1 MKPLATLL
9 LVIFF
14 LNASNVLA
22 DLSTKP
28 RSLDL
33 YGHQVDG
40 TTTADGR
47 LIAFVVEPD
56 KEIAYRRE
64 TAPGSGEWGA
74 RKGLGVYGNW
84 IKAAKHADGRISLF
98 IIGTLGNVLSRVT
111 QSAPDSDDW
120 GKEREF
126 SSAYGKEIHPV
137 SYPDGR
143 LALFY
148 LDMGREISLIEET
161 APDSGEFGSL
171 KNLGLYGN
179 RFEVGTHGDGS
190 LDIAIIGTM
199 ANVLSHARLGS
210 DGAWR
215 EKDIKRAY
223 ATDLAFQNGADGA
236 LHLFYVDPQREI
248 ARVDMS
254 QPELRQH
261 DMDLY
266 GNDIVAVAD
275 ADGSIEIIIIGTMGN
290 ALGRARQVSPD
301 TLAWGKEQ
309 SMKGYA
315 KWLSP
320 VAGPAGP
327 TLFSVAPFASEV
339 HVYR

>member
-1 MKPLATLL
+1 MKPLSTLALPMLCLFATH
-9 LVIFF
+9 
-14 LNASNVLA
+14 ALA
-22 DLSTKP
+22 DLGDKP
-28 RSLDL
+28 KSLDL
-33 YGHQVDG
+33 YGHQVEA

-47 LIAFVVEPD
+47 LIAFVIEAD
-56 KEIAYRRE
+56 REIAYRRE
-64 TAPGSGEWGA
+64 TAAGSGEWGP
-74 RKGLGVYGNW
+74 RRGMDVYGNW
-84 IKAAKHADGRISLF
+84 IKAGKHADGRISLF
-98 IIGTLGNVLSRVT
+98 VIGTLGNVLSRVT
-111 QSAPDSDDW
+111 QTAPDGEEW
-120 GKEREF
+120 GRERELKG
-126 SSAYGKEIHPV
+126 SYGSEIHPV
-137 SYPDGR
+137 TYADGR

-161 APDSGEFGSL
+161 APNSAEFGSR

-179 RFEVGTHGDGS
+179 RFEVGAHGDGS
-190 LDIAIIGTM
+190 LDIAIVGTM

-215 EKDIKRAY
+215 EKDIKSAY
-223 ATDLAFQNGADGA
+223 AIDLAFQNSADGA
-236 LHLFYVDPQREI
+236 LHLFYVDPQKEI

-266 GNDIVAVAD
+266 GNAIVAVTD
-275 ADGSIEIIIIGTMGN
+275 QDGAIEIIIVGTLGN

-320 VAGPAGP
+320 VNGAGGP

>member
-179 RFEVGTHGDGS
+179 RFEVGT
-190 LDIAIIGTM
+190 
-199 ANVLSHARLGS
+199 
-210 DGAWR
+210 
-215 EKDIKRAY
+215 
-223 ATDLAFQNGADGA
+223 
-236 LHLFYVDPQREI
+236 
-248 ARVDMS
+248 
-254 QPELRQH
+254 
-261 DMDLY
+261 
-266 GNDIVAVAD
+266 
-275 ADGSIEIIIIGTMGN
+275 MGN